1 MLKDQILPHQSLLR
15 IISTGQSWLRVAPVS
30 CFNSAWVD
38 PALSSHPH
46 GLHRSGPPSFLVAP
60 SDAPRP
66 PPLTQ
71 KIVSP
76 SQLRQNYHRDVEAA
90 INHQIYAFYIYLSVT
105 YYFDRDDV
113 ALKNLAK
120 YVLQQSHE
128 KKEHAE
134 KLMTLQNQRGGGIS
148 LQDIKKPDYDNREN
162 QMNAMECA
170 SHLGK
175 SVTQSLL
182 ELHKLATDK
191 NDPHLCDFIETHYLN
206 EQAKPTKELGGH
218 VTSLYRV
225 GAPESGRTEY
235 LFDKYTVG
243 DRDES

>member
-1 MLKDQILPHQSLLR
+1 M
-15 IISTGQSWLRVAPVS
+15 
-30 CFNSAWVD
+30 
-38 PALSSHPH
+38 
-46 GLHRSGPPSFLVAP
+46 
-60 SDAPRP
+60 
-66 PPLTQ
+66 
-71 KIVSP
+71 
-76 SQLRQNYHRDVEAA
+76 
-90 INHQIYAFYIYLSVT
+90 T
-105 YYFDRDDV
+105 YYFDHDDV

-134 KLMTLQNQRGGGIS
+134 KLMTLQNQRGGRIS

-170 SHLGK
+170 SHLEK
-175 SVTQSLL
+175 SVTRSLL
-182 ELHKLATDK
+182 ELHELATDK
-191 NDPHLCDFIETHYLN
+191 NDPHLCDFIGTHYLN

-218 VTSLYRV
+218 VTSLYKV

-235 LFDKYTVG
+235 LFNKHTVG